1 MDAAALA
8 AAAAAATALEVWYTS
23 LPLLRNDF
31 QLRFFGVVSIARRH
45 ALTSVKSEA
54 LFQRLYD

>member
-1 MDAAALA
+1 MDAAALAA

-31 QLRFFGVVSIARRH
+31 SIEVFLVLCQL
-45 ALTSVKSEA
+45 
-54 LFQRLYD
+54 QDDMP